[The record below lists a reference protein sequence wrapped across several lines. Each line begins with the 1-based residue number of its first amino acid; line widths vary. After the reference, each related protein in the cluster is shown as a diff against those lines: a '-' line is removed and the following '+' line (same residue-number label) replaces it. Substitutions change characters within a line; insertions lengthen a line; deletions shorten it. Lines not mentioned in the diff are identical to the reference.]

1 MFEEKEDAQE
11 VSSLIGK
18 WEASTSRKEVVFILR
33 LVEKYVKV
41 GDQFSTE
48 FSTKLTAP
56 HAKNPSNGASNGAG
70 KKRSTENTTRR
81 AMFDGALI
89 GLFAKVIKPGFH
101 PAAVE
106 SDESDDFE
114 GGSRVREI
122 ATSVFS
128 TWLIRVVLL
137 PIWCAKAKEIWDDNN
152 TKRGANKQ
160 GALSEL
166 DSADSVRCF
175 LLLPTHCVCVAA
187 AKREIENGIFKAW
200 QVACITP
207 VGILPPKVF
216 PKRSA
221 AQKLATATTKC
232 ALFCTAANT
241 PFRRSANASGSRC

>member
-1 MFEEKEDAQE
+1 MFEEREDAQE
-11 VSSLIGK
+11 VSSLIGN
-18 WEASTSRKEVVFILR
+18 WGESTSRNEVVSILR

-56 HAKNPSNGASNGAG
+56 HAKNPSNGSSNGAG

-137 PIWCAKAKEIWDDNN
+137 PIWCAKAKELWDDTTPNG
-152 TKRGANKQ
+152 GAASN
-160 GALSEL
+160 
-166 DSADSVRCF
+166 VRSPNWILLILCF
-175 LLLPTHCVCVAA
+175 ASCCCQHCVCVAA
-187 AKREIENGIFKAW
+187 VIREREIENVIFKA
-200 QVACITP
+200 
-207 VGILPPKVF
+207 
-216 PKRSA
+216 
-221 AQKLATATTKC
+221 
-232 ALFCTAANT
+232 
-241 PFRRSANASGSRC
+241 